1 MPKGGL
7 ARFAGLLRQPA
18 GVLAATA
25 AATALAVV
33 LGHSLWRTSAGLT
46 PDDPPAEYLY
56 LDSQRVNAYLGQIQG
71 GLALQET
78 RNITETNSSSVDV
91 GGGLLKDLSQSHGS
105 SQSVSSVVT
114 PLATDRFYTLLL
126 KLRQGSERRNGAT
139 VPWLPSIDAQ
149 ITTDNTVD
157 HVRQQLRNLR
167 EGDFVRIYN
176 ARLFLPPYA
185 SFVPKAHYADP
196 FLSGGFGVPA
206 VTSVAAALSVNERDA
221 INQYLRELGND
232 PTLPFVVYTLP
243 SLNSQIV
250 TFLIPARYR
259 ALLDNGRLLTG
270 RLVVVGKVIYK
281 DLRRTTD
288 KGCGNGTL
296 VTLSC
301 EYVDRQT
308 IQTYGTALQKAAPSV
323 LTYLGVNRQNVIRDT
338 SQSMTF
344 PAPVLVVLPV
354 AIYQ

>member
-1 MPKGGL
+1 MPNGGL
-7 ARFAGLLRQPA
+7 ARFAGLMRQPA
-18 GVLAATA
+18 GVIAATA
-25 AATALAVV
+25 GAVVLAVV
-33 LGHSLWRTSAGLT
+33 LGHHLWSTTSGLA

-78 RNITETNSSSVDV
+78 RNVTATSSSSVDV
-91 GGGLLKDLSQSHGS
+91 GGGLLKDLSQSQGL

-126 KLRQGSERRNGAT
+126 KLRQGSESRNGQT

-149 ITTDNTVD
+149 ITTQNTVD
-157 HVRQQLRNLR
+157 RVRAELRDLR

-196 FLSGGFGVPA
+196 FLSGGFEVPPT
-206 VTSVAAALSVNERDA
+206 TSVAATLSVSERQTIDA
-221 INQYLRELGND
+221 YLRELGND

-270 RLVVVGKVIYK
+270 RLIVVGKVIYK

-288 KGCGNGTL
+288 SGCGGGET
-296 VTLSC
+296 VALSC

-308 IQTYGTALQKAAPSV
+308 VQTYGSALLTAPQSILR
-323 LTYLGVNRQNVIRDT
+323 YLGVTRRDAVRDV
-338 SQSMTF
+338 SASMTF
-344 PAPVLVVLPV
+344 RAPVLVVLPV

>member
-1 MPKGGL
+1 MPKGGF
-7 ARFAGLLRQPA
+7 ARFAGLIRQPA
-18 GVLAATA
+18 AVIAATVGA
-25 AATALAVV
+25 LVLAVV
-33 LGHSLWRTSAGLT
+33 LSHHLWHTTSGLA

-78 RNITETNSSSVDV
+78 RNVTETSSSNVDV
-91 GGGLLKDLSQSHGS
+91 GGGLLKDLNQSNGL
-105 SQSVSSVVT
+105 SQSVTSVVT

-126 KLRQGSERRNGAT
+126 KLRQGSEHRNGTT

-149 ITTDNTVD
+149 ITSQNSVD
-157 HVRQQLRNLR
+157 RVRAELRDLR

-196 FLSGGFGVPA
+196 FLSGGFNVPPS
-206 VTSVAAALSVNERDA
+206 TSVAAAQSIAQREKIDS
-221 INQYLRELGND
+221 YLRELGND
-232 PTLPFVVYTLP
+232 PTLPFVAYTLP

-250 TFLIPARYR
+250 TFLVPARYR

-270 RLVVVGKVIYK
+270 RLIIVGKVIYK
-281 DLRRTTD
+281 DLRRTND
-288 KGCGNGTL
+288 SGCGGGETVN
-296 VTLSC
+296 LSC

-308 IQTYGTALQKAAPSV
+308 VQTYGSALLKAPQSI
-323 LTYLGVNRQNVIRDT
+323 LSYLGVTRRDVVGNV
-338 SQSMTF
+338 SASMTF
-344 PAPVLVVLPV
+344 RAPVLVVLPV

>member
-1 MPKGGL
+1 VTK
-7 ARFAGLLRQPA
+7 A
-18 GVLAATA
+18 
-25 AATALAVV
+25 ALA
-33 LGHSLWRTSAGLT
+33 

-78 RNITETNSSSVDV
+78 RNITETSSASVDV
-91 GGGLLKDLSQSHGS
+91 GGGLLKDLSQSHGL
-105 SQSVSSVVT
+105 SQSISSVVT

-126 KLRQGSERRNGAT
+126 KLRQGSERRDGRT

-149 ITTDNTVD
+149 ITPQNSVD
-157 HVRQQLRNLR
+157 HVRAQLRDLR

-196 FLSGGFGVPA
+196 FLSGGFQVPPA
-206 VTSVAAALSVNERDA
+206 TSVVAALNVTERQA
-221 INQYLRELGND
+221 VESYLRELGND

-243 SLNSQIV
+243 LNSQIV

-281 DLRRTTD
+281 DLRRSTD
-288 KGCGNGTL
+288 SGCGSGGGET
-296 VTLSC
+296 VSLSC
-301 EYVDRQT
+301 RYVDAQT
-308 IQTYGTALQKAAPSV
+308 VQTYGSALLKAPPSI
-323 LTYLGVNRQNVIRDT
+323 LRYLGVTRREVVADV
-338 SQSMTF
+338 SASMTF
-344 PAPVLVVLPV
+344 RAPVLVVLPV